1 MKKNILTKLIVF
13 AVAAALLIPA
23 AAFAA
28 DINKHTFKFAFQN
41 TKEHPQGQGVVKFAE
56 LVEAK
61 SGGKMKVKLFASGML
76 GGDLQTVSALQGGT
90 IDFTVLNAGLLVGLV
105 PEFGIFDFPFM
116 FNDEKEADTIVDGAF
131 GKMMFDKLP
140 AKGLVGLGYW
150 ELGFRNM
157 TNNVKP
163 ITKLEDFSGIKLRV
177 LQSPVF
183 IDTFNTLGCNTVP
196 LPYPEL
202 YSALEQHVV
211 DGQEN
216 PVTNVQFAS
225 FYEVQKYFSFTKH
238 IYSPQSTLISK
249 RTWDKLNDAEK
260 KVIVEA
266 EQEAKLY
273 QREVNRSQ
281 MAKSLEFVKTKMA
294 VNEIDTAEMD
304 RIRAAAKPV
313 YEKNT
318 PKVGQATVDAFYA
331 EIAKVRGK

>member
-1 MKKNILTKLIVF
+1 MKNSMLTKLITF
-13 AVAAALLIPA
+13 AVVTALLVPA
-23 AAFAA
+23 AVFAA

-41 TKEHPQGQGVVKFAE
+41 TMEHPQGQGVVKFAE

-61 SGGKMKVKLFASGML
+61 SGGKMKVKLFPSGML

-90 IDFTVLNAGLLVGLV
+90 IDYTVLNAGLLVGLV

-131 GKMMFDKLP
+131 GKMMLAKLP
-140 AKGLVGLGYW
+140 ARGLVGLGYW

-157 TNNVKP
+157 TNNVRP
-163 ITKLEDFSGIKLRV
+163 ITKLEDLSGIKLRV

-249 RTWDKLNDAEK
+249 RTWDKLTDDEK
-260 KVIVEA
+260 QVIIEA

-273 QREVNRSQ
+273 QREVNRAQ
-281 MAKSLEFVKTKMA
+281 MAKSLDFIKDKMA
-294 VNEIDTAEMD
+294 VNDIEPAEME
-304 RIRAAAKPV
+304 RIRAAVKPV
-313 YEKNT
+313 YEKNA
-318 PKVGQATVDAFYA
+318 PKVGQATIDAFNA
-331 EIAKVRGK
+331 EINKVRGQ

>member
-1 MKKNILTKLIVF
+1 MKNNLLVKLLVF
-13 AVAAALLIPA
+13 AVIVAWTVTSGTAW
-23 AAFAA
+23 AA
-28 DINKHTFKFAFQN
+28 DINKHKFKFAFQN
-41 TKEHPQGQGVVKFAE
+41 TKEHPQGQGAVKFAE
-56 LVEAK
+56 LVKEK
-61 SGGKMKVKLFASGML
+61 SNGKMTVQLFPSGML

-105 PEFGIFDFPFM
+105 PAFGIFDFPFM
-116 FNDEKEADTIVDGAF
+116 FNNEAEADTIVDGDF
-131 GKMMFDKLP
+131 GKMMFAKLP
-140 AKGLVGLGYW
+140 EKGLVGLGYW

-157 TNNVKP
+157 TNNVRP

-183 IDTFNTLGCNTVP
+183 IDTFNELGCNTVP

-202 YSALEQHVV
+202 YTALEQHVV

-249 RTWDKLNDAEK
+249 RTWDKLTADEKQIIVDAEK
-260 KVIVEA
+260 
-266 EQEAKLY
+266 EAKLY
-273 QREVNRSQ
+273 QRQVNRAQ
-281 MAKSLEFVKTKMA
+281 MAKSLEFIKTKMA
-294 VNEIDTAEMD
+294 VNEISPTEMT
-304 RIRAAAKPV
+304 RIREAAKPV

-318 PKVGQATVDAFYA
+318 PKVGQDVVDVFNAA
-331 EIAKVRGK
+331 IAKARN

>member
-1 MKKNILTKLIVF
+1 MKNSMLTKLITF
-13 AVAAALLIPA
+13 AVVTALLVPA
-23 AAFAA
+23 AVFAA

-41 TKEHPQGQGVVKFAE
+41 TMEHPQGQGVVKFAE

-61 SGGKMKVKLFASGML
+61 SGGKMKVKLFPSGML

-90 IDFTVLNAGLLVGLV
+90 IDYTVLNAGLLVGLV

-116 FNDEKEADTIVDGAF
+116 FNDEKEADTIVDGSF

-140 AKGLVGLGYW
+140 ERGLVGLGYW

-157 TNNVKP
+157 TNNVRP
-163 ITKLEDFSGIKLRV
+163 ITKLEDLSGIKLRV

-260 KVIVEA
+260 QVIIEA

-273 QREVNRSQ
+273 QREVNRAQ
-281 MAKSLEFVKTKMA
+281 MAKSLDFIKDKMA
-294 VNEIDTAEMD
+294 VNDIDATEME
-304 RIRAAAKPV
+304 RIRAAVTPV
-313 YEKNT
+313 YEKNA
-318 PKVGQATVDAFYA
+318 PKVGQATLDAFNA
-331 EIAKVRGK
+331 EINKVRGQ

>member
-1 MKKNILTKLIVF
+1 MKNSMLTKLITF
-13 AVAAALLIPA
+13 AVVTALLVPA
-23 AAFAA
+23 AVFAA

-41 TKEHPQGQGVVKFAE
+41 TMEHPQGQGVVKFAE

-61 SGGKMKVKLFASGML
+61 SGGKMKVKLFPSGML

-90 IDFTVLNAGLLVGLV
+90 IDYTVLNAGLLVGLV

-116 FNDEKEADTIVDGAF
+116 FNDEKEADTIVDGSF

-140 AKGLVGLGYW
+140 ERGLVGLGYW

-157 TNNVKP
+157 TNNVRP
-163 ITKLEDFSGIKLRV
+163 ITKLEDLSGIKLRV

-249 RTWDKLNDAEK
+249 RTWDKLTDDEK
-260 KVIVEA
+260 QVIIEA

-273 QREVNRSQ
+273 QREVNRAQ
-281 MAKSLEFVKTKMA
+281 MAKSLEFIKDKMA
-294 VNEIDTAEMD
+294 VNDIEPAEME
-304 RIRAAAKPV
+304 RIRAAVKPV
-313 YEKNT
+313 YEKNA
-318 PKVGQATVDAFYA
+318 PKVGQATIDAFNA
-331 EIAKVRGK
+331 EINKVRGQ

>member
-1 MKKNILTKLIVF
+1 MKKSILNKLIVF
-13 AVAAALLIPA
+13 AAVAALLIPA
-23 AAFAA
+23 SAFAA

-56 LVEAK
+56 LVKEK
-61 SGGKMKVKLFASGML
+61 SGGKMKVKMFPSGML

-116 FNDEKEADTIVDGAF
+116 FNDEKEADAIVDGAF
-131 GKMMFDKLP
+131 GKMMFEKLAP
-140 AKGLVGLGYW
+140 KGLVGLGYW

-157 TNNVKP
+157 TNNVHP

-260 KVIVEA
+260 KVIIEA
-266 EQEAKLY
+266 EQEAKLF
-273 QREVNRSQ
+273 QREANRAQ
-281 MAKSLEFVKTKMA
+281 MEKSLEFVKTKMA
-294 VNEIDTAEMD
+294 VNEIAPAEMD

-318 PKVGQATVDAFYA
+318 PKVGQTTVDAFYA
-331 EIAKVRGK
+331 EIAKVRGN